1 MSYFTFIKK
10 IVIKVMSMKRKL
22 VLFLVFQMWTQ
33 SWFLWIVIVE
43 VAGTVG
49 DAYTGDDSKPKSY
62 DNTGNSTT
70 VEKINNTIQSPIH
83 IKHSEEES
91 STHVYYIYYNTFL
104 A

>member
-1 MSYFTFIKK
+1 MP
-10 IVIKVMSMKRKL
+10 MKRKL

-33 SWFLWIVIVE
+33 SWFLWIVIAE

-49 DAYTGDDSKPKSY
+49 DTHTGDDSKQIGY

-70 VEKINNTIQSPIH
+70 VEKINNTIQTPIH

-91 STHVYYIYYNTFL
+91 GTYVYYIYYYNFL
-104 A
+104 P

>member
-1 MSYFTFIKK
+1 MP
-10 IVIKVMSMKRKL
+10 MKRKL
-22 VLFLVFQMWTQ
+22 VLFLVVQMWTQ
-33 SWFLWIVIVE
+33 SWFLWIVIAE

-49 DAYTGDDSKPKSY
+49 DTHIGDDSEQIGY

-83 IKHSEEES
+83 IKHSKEES
-91 STHVYYIYYNTFL
+91 STYVYYIYYYNFL